1 MKRKDRHTAGDAWIV
16 RHYCIGMVRELSRFT
31 RRYGNDRRIEAE
43 KAGLLHILR
52 MMRDRRNGKQ

>member
-1 MKRKDRHTAGDAWIV
+1 MKRKERHTAGDALMV
-16 RHYCIGMVRELSRFT
+16 RHYCVGMVRALSGHI
-31 RRYGNDRRIEAE
+31 RRNGNDRRVEAE